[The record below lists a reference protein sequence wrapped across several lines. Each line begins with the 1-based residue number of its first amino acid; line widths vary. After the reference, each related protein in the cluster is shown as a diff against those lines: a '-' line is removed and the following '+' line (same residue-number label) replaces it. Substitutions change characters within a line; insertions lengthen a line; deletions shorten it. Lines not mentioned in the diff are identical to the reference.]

1 MELGVEGFRVY
12 GLQMQSFE
20 HRAFFSG
27 FSASVFGFGTCTSA
41 FLRPTRG

>member
-27 FSASVFGFGTCTSA
+27 FRHRSSDLGLALPRS
-41 FLRPTRG
+41 